1 MEPELRWNPYRGGK
15 LFFKVDAV
23 GVVWDGQWSKPIQT
37 PLESDNC
44 WNSGCVLPVILSKL
58 LTLLRTSRA
67 SPS

>member
-15 LFFKVDAV
+15 LYFKVDVV

-37 PLESDNC
+37 PLESDGC
-44 WNSGCVLPVILSKL
+44 WNSGSILPVILSKL